1 MEKFG
6 YAMFLANQ
14 LYGLELLPDDFEE
27 IGIIAFR
34 MIGNKRQRLYRF
46 CTDINCSSN
55 TIELPCNCD
64 DIEAITYG
72 FEDWNFVSNLYPNGN
87 PYSSWVESYIEAK
100 KAFGNPL
107 YISGRYV
114 KYERVGDTLYLDG
127 KYHGKIFI
135 LYRGDIL
142 DDDGLPELTEEE
154 ASAIA
159 AFCAYCT
166 KYKEALRTN
175 NKDTMEAALS
185 LERKWRTLC
194 SQARVPSHISQ
205 NEWNEI
211 LDAKVNWNRK
221 IYNKSYKPLH

>member
-14 LYGLELLPDDFEE
+14 LYDLELSTDDFEE
-27 IGIIAFR
+27 IGLVAWR
-34 MIGNKRQRLYRF
+34 MIGNKRQRLYRY
-46 CTDINCSSN
+46 CADINCSSN
-55 TIELPCNCD
+55 TVELPCNCD
-64 DIEAITYG
+64 EIEAITYG
-72 FEDWNFVSNLYPNGN
+72 FEDWNFVSNFYPNGDS
-87 PYSSWVESYIEAK
+87 YSSWVESYIEAK

-107 YISGRYV
+107 YVGGRYV

-127 KYHGKIFI
+127 QYKGKIFI

-142 DDDGLPELTEEE
+142 DEDGLPELTEEE
-154 ASAIA
+154 AQAIA
-159 AFCAYCT
+159 AFCAYT
-166 KYKEALRTN
+166 MKFKDAIKNN
-175 NKDTMEAALS
+175 NKNIMGIAEILKK
-185 LERKWRTLC
+185 EWRTLC
-194 SQARVPSHISQ
+194 SQARVPNHISQ

>member
-14 LYGLELLPDDFEE
+14 MYGLELLPDDFEE
-27 IGIIAFR
+27 IGLVAWNK
-34 MIGNKRQRLYRF
+34 IGNKRQKLYRY

-55 TIELPCNCD
+55 TVKLPCNCD

-72 FEDWNFVSNLYPNGN
+72 FEDWNFVSNFYPNGD
-87 PYSSWVESYIEAK
+87 PYSSWIEDYIESRK
-100 KAFGNPL
+100 GFENPF

-114 KYERVGDTLYLDG
+114 RYERVGDTLYLDG
-127 KYHGKIFI
+127 RYSGKIFI
-135 LYRGDIL
+135 LYRGTIL
-142 DDDGLPELTEEE
+142 DEDGLPEISTTE
-154 ASAIA
+154 AQAIA
-159 AFCAYCT
+159 AFCAYVV
-166 KYKEALRTN
+166 KFKEALRTN
-175 NKDTMEAALS
+175 DKATVEMSNI

-194 SQARVPSHISQ
+194 SQARVPEHISQ

-221 IYNKSYKPLH
+221 IYNKYNK